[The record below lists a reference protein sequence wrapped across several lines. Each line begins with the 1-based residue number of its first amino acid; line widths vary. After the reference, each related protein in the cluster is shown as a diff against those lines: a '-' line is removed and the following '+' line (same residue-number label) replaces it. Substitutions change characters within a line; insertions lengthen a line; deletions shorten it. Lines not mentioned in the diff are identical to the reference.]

1 MHRSLVALLFVAG
14 WLHAEGPTR
23 APLPLSAPVQD
34 KNFFVLSLL
43 EEVRFSDTELKDL
56 LHAKQEALRS
66 ASAECEADVT
76 CFTTKLRFTDD
87 EISRAAGALERLYRS
102 DPALR
107 EMTNGALRRSGAY
120 IRYQTKEGDA
130 LLAAAWRDAALGINH
145 VIDVYGVG
153 TAPLYPDIDSVAFS
167 VKSPGFIQ
175 MVRTVADV
183 LNEEQSTVFF
193 QPSLR
198 FALHLLQI
206 NRRDE
211 AGRFEPLETGENA
224 AALRRIRTISWND
237 FPYSLILVPGYGTDR
252 PAWNLAPQGRLR
264 LEIAVRRFKEGKAP
278 FIAVSGGYV
287 HPNQTAYCEAIEMK
301 KALIEDFGVPA
312 DRIIVDPHARH
323 TTTNLRNVARL
334 MYRYGI
340 PFERKALVTT
350 DRFHSAYIESEAFHK
365 RFEDE
370 LGYQPV
376 RILGRVSIFD
386 LEFVPQVD
394 ALQIDPMAPLDP

>member
-1 MHRSLVALLFVAG
+1 
-14 WLHAEGPTR
+14 
-23 APLPLSAPVQD
+23 
-34 KNFFVLSLL
+34 
-43 EEVRFSDTELKDL
+43 
-56 LHAKQEALRS
+56 
-66 ASAECEADVT
+66 
-76 CFTTKLRFTDD
+76 
-87 EISRAAGALERLYRS
+87 
-102 DPALR
+102 
-107 EMTNGALRRSGAY
+107 MTNGALRRSGAY
-120 IRYQTKEGDA
+120 VRYQTKEGDA

-145 VIDVYGVG
+145 VIDVYGAG

-183 LNEEQSTVFF
+183 LNEESGKATLFF
-193 QPSLR
+193 QPTLR
-198 FALHLLQI
+198 FALKLLEI

-211 AGRFEPLETGENA
+211 AGRYEPLEAGENA

-237 FPYSLILVPGYGTDR
+237 FPYSLILVPGSGTDR

-264 LEIAVRRFKEGKAP
+264 LEIAVRRFKDGKAP

-323 TTTNLRNVARL
+323 TTTNLRNVARII
-334 MYRYGI
+334 YRYGI
-340 PFERKALVTT
+340 PFERKALITT
-350 DRFHSAYIESEAFHK
+350 DRFHSAYIESEGFAK
-365 RFEDE
+365 RNQQE

-376 RILGRVSIFD
+376 KLLGRVSIFD
-386 LEFVPQVD
+386 LEFIPQLD
-394 ALQIDPMAPLDP
+394 ALQIDAMAPLDP